1 MIEINKKNIEVLLFL
16 RGQKLNQIG
25 LRKLKRRTRPIKNR
39 DNTYQFNSQ
48 ITWKTNKCD
57 VLHDLIP
64 IVQFKKREKH
74 PWRSGTFSKVAG

>member
-1 MIEINKKNIEVLLFL
+1 MIEIDKKNIEVLLFL

-48 ITWKTNKCD
+48 IT
-57 VLHDLIP
+57 
-64 IVQFKKREKH
+64 
-74 PWRSGTFSKVAG
+74 